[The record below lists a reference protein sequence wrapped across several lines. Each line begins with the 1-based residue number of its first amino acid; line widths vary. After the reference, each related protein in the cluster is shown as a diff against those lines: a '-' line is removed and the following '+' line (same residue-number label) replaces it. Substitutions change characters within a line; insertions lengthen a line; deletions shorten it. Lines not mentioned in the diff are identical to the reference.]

1 LRPVGRILSALK
13 KLLAL
18 AAALA
23 LSTSSFKAPPANGCA
38 GRVDLPENGR
48 AYGAARDRDG

>member
-1 LRPVGRILSALK
+1 MRPVGRILSALK